1 MNELFR
7 LGGKAQTVCLQLLLL
22 FLVNLPAFADVTG
35 VVVGVADGDTI
46 TVLDA
51 NKSQHK
57 VRLAG
62 IDAPEKAQ
70 PFGQRAK
77 ERMSTLVF
85 GKEVRLE
92 GNKLDRYG
100 RTIAKVWVSP
110 PDCQRCPKT
119 LDAGLGVLTSGL
131 AWHYKKYQNE
141 QSNED
146 RERYAFAENEAR
158 SKRAGLWSEADPVPP
173 WDWRKSRRSGGGQT
187 FNR

>member
-35 VVVGVADGDTI
+35 VVVGVADGDTV

-51 NKSQHK
+51 DRNQHK
-57 VRLAG
+57 VRVAG

-77 ERMSTLVF
+77 GRMSGLVF
-85 GKEVRLE
+85 GKDVRLE
-92 GNKLDRYG
+92 GDKRDRYG
-100 RTIAKVWVSP
+100 RTVAKVWVSP
-110 PDCQRCPKT
+110 PDCHRCPKT
-119 LDAGLGVLTSGL
+119 LDAGLAVLTSGL

-141 QSNED
+141 QSPED
-146 RERYAFAENEAR
+146 RELYSFAENEAR
-158 SKRAGLWSEADPVPP
+158 SKRAGVWSEANPVPP
-173 WDWRKSRRSGGGQT
+173 WDWRKSKRSGDRQP
-187 FNR
+187 